1 MHEKALPPASRDLLA
16 RIAAGAP
23 ESLLGWTLAGGTGL
37 ALLLGHR
44 RSEDFDFF
52 RTAGMETRSLFQDL
66 AAITACETL
75 QSGERTLTVLA
86 GSVKLSFFQIDEPF
100 LFDPSPYA
108 FFRVADS
115 RDIALMKLLA
125 VTNRGSRKDF
135 VDLYTI
141 LRDGP
146 VLRDY
151 LDLLPRKY
159 GEGRLS
165 DYQVLLSLT
174 YFDDAEAEPMPEML
188 EPFDWEECKAFFE
201 REARALVLPPR
212 RGP

>member
-1 MHEKALPPASRDLLA
+1 MHEKALPPASLDLLA
-16 RIAAGAP
+16 RIKASPP
-23 ESLLGWTLAGGTGL
+23 ESLQGWTLAGGTGL
-37 ALLLGHR
+37 ALHLGHR
-44 RSEDFDFF
+44 RSEGCEFF
-52 RTAGMETRSLFQDL
+52 RTAGMETRSLFQAL

-75 QSGERTLTVLA
+75 QSGERILTVLA
-86 GSVKLSFFQIDEPF
+86 GSVKMSFFQINEPF
-100 LFDPSPYA
+100 LFDSAAYA
-108 FFRVADS
+108 FFRVADP

-146 VLRDY
+146 VLKDY
-151 LDLLPRKY
+151 LEWLPRRF

-174 YFDDAEAEPMPEML
+174 WFDDAEAEPMPEML
-188 EPFDWEECKAFFE
+188 EPFSWEECKAFFE
-201 REARALVLPPR
+201 REARALVLPP
-212 RGP
+212 

>member
-1 MHEKALPPASRDLLA
+1 MREKALPPASRDLLA
-16 RIAAGAP
+16 RLGADPP
-23 ESLLGWTLAGGTGL
+23 EGLLGWTLAGGTGL
-37 ALLLGHR
+37 ALHLGHR

-52 RTAGMETRSLFQDL
+52 RTTGMETQSLYHAL

-86 GSVKLSFFQIDEPF
+86 GSVKMSFFQIHDPF
-100 LFDPSPYA
+100 LFDSTPYA
-108 FFRVADS
+108 FFRVANP

-125 VTNRGSRKDF
+125 VTNRGSRRDF
-135 VDLYTI
+135 IDLYTI

-146 VLRDY
+146 VLKDY
-151 LDLLPRKY
+151 LELLPKKF

-188 EPFDWEECKAFFE
+188 EPFDWAECKAFFE
-201 REARALVLPPR
+201 REARALVLPP
-212 RGP
+212 

>member
-1 MHEKALPPASRDLLA
+1 MHEKALPPASRELLA
-16 RIAAGAP
+16 GIGAIPP
-23 ESLLGWTLAGGTGL
+23 ECLQGWTLAGGTGL
-37 ALLLGHR
+37 ALRLGHR

-52 RTAGMETRSLFQDL
+52 RNKGMDTRALYEAMAG
-66 AAITACETL
+66 ITACETL

-86 GSVKLSFFQIDEPF
+86 GGVKLSFFQVADPL
-100 LFDPSPYA
+100 LFDSAPYA
-108 FFRVADS
+108 FFRVADP

-125 VTNRGSRKDF
+125 ITNRGSRKDF
-135 VDLYTI
+135 IDLYTI

-146 VLRDY
+146 VLKDY

-174 YFDDAEAEPMPEML
+174 YFDDADAEPMPEML
-188 EPFDWEECKAFFE
+188 EPFDWEQCKAFFE
-201 REARALVLPPR
+201 REARALVLPP
-212 RGP
+212 